1 MRSFLKVAL
10 VIGVLSLF
18 GASAFAQVDVQNNEL
33 GFSGNLSKSL
43 VDGSKAQ
50 LTAMVHY
57 GRMVSEWLEGL
68 QLGGDAIIGG
78 PLDMSAGSFMYLMP
92 TARYFFSPK
101 DPRMTPYVGL
111 ALGFFFFNGELQSSV
126 TIDPHGG
133 LKYFLNENTALFAQ
147 LDYLAQSDFFDKG
160 TLQFSVGLSVFF

>member
-1 MRSFLKVAL
+1 MRTLVRVAL
-10 VIGVLSLF
+10 VVGVLSLF
-18 GASAFAQVDVQNNEL
+18 GASALAQVDVQNNEL

-43 VDGSKAQ
+43 QEGSKAQ
-50 LTAMVHY
+50 ITGMIHY
-57 GRMVSEWLEGL
+57 GRMMNQWLEGL
-68 QLGGDAIIGG
+68 QIGGDAIISG
-78 PLDMSAGSFMYLMP
+78 PLDMSSGSFMYIMP
-92 TARYFFSPK
+92 TVRYFFSPK

-133 LKYFLNENTALFAQ
+133 VKYFLNENTALFAQ
-147 LDYLAQSDFFDKG
+147 LDYLAQSDYFDKG